1 MEKLGYIT
9 KPKVGWYEAVNPST
23 GEVLSEKLMRAK
35 ELHSNGEF
43 WKMMFTKTDLADAI
57 RKRYSIAN
65 GAFDLRRDRGSR
77 K

>member
-1 MEKLGYIT
+1 
-9 KPKVGWYEAVNPST
+9 
-23 GEVLSEKLMRAK
+23 MRAK

-65 GAFDLRRDRGSR
+65 GALISEEIEEVESEIEA
-77 K
+77 